1 MMKRFVL
8 LLGLLFA
15 PLSVW
20 AQTVPLTGN
29 VVSADDGDPLAGVN
43 VVASLLADSTRQFG
57 VAADSQGRFRVLL
70 STAGMYR
77 IRVTFVGFEP
87 ALRVLNIPSAGRQ
100 LDTIRLEPVTIRMED
115 MIVEAMQERVA
126 INGDTTEY
134 AAAAYKVNPDA
145 NAEDLLAK
153 MPGIVVQD
161 GQVEAQGAQVRRVLV
176 DGREFFGDDPTAAL
190 RNLPSEVIDKIQVF
204 EKLSDQAEFAG
215 FDDGSGEMTINIV
228 TRRDRRN
235 GQFGKLYGGYGS
247 EDRYLSGGTVNMF
260 NGARRLSII
269 GMSNNINEQNFSTQD
284 LLGVVGTAGGRGGF
298 GGGGRGGAG
307 GGRGGGGGD
316 RAGGARGG
324 GGFGGGGF
332 TGGGGAG
339 VRVSSNPSNFQ
350 VGRQGGVNRTNALG
364 VNFSDQ
370 WGSKMRL
377 SASYF
382 LNTSDNAT
390 ANLLDREYF
399 LTSTESQFYNES
411 NDATSD
417 NLNHRLTARMT
428 YTIDERNSL
437 IFTPRVSTQSN
448 ESKSLVYGVNTDPT
462 GGLLSQ
468 TLNDFFSDNSGFTS
482 SASLLFRHRF
492 SKRGRT
498 VSVNFSG
505 GVNDREGVTDQLSE
519 NTFFEASSDD
529 NFFDQRTDDFQSGYD
544 LGTSITFTEP
554 IGERGQFQVNYR
566 PTFSRSDADRRA
578 NLLEVAT
585 GIYSLIDP
593 ALSSTYVNDV
603 VRQRVGM
610 SFRYRAEKAFLTV
623 GIDAQQETLTGDQ
636 TYPVE
641 TAVDKKFGQL
651 LPQLTVQ
658 YGERRANNLRLSY
671 RTSTST
677 PSINQLQV
685 VVDNTNPLFLS
696 TGNPD
701 LNQSYSHNFVA
712 RYNATNPLAG
722 RVFIG
727 FLSVTTTKD
736 YVGSE
741 TLVALEETTLD
752 NGIVLAPGSQ
762 LSRPA
767 NLSGYWNARS
777 LLTVGQPVGF
787 LKSNLNLSGGYS
799 YANSPSLVNGT
810 SNEAEVH
817 GFNGG
822 AVLGSNISESVD
834 FTLSH
839 NASYNVITN
848 SVAPELD
855 SNYATYTSAVKV
867 NLMPNP
873 NWVFNST
880 AAYRAYRGLDA
891 SVDDTS
897 VLLSASLGYKFL
909 KGNGGEVRFA
919 VMDILDQQTSVGR
932 TVSTFYVE
940 DTTSN
945 VLGRYVMLNFIY
957 TLRNYR
963 F

>member
-1 MMKRFVL
+1 MMKRYVL
-8 LLGLLFA
+8 LLGLLVA
-15 PLSVW
+15 PLAVR
-20 AQTVPLTGN
+20 AQTIPLTGN

-43 VVASLLADSTRQFG
+43 VIASPLADSTRQFG
-57 VAADSQGRFRVLL
+57 VAADAQGRFRVLL
-70 STAGMYR
+70 PTAGMYR

-87 ALRVLNIPSAGRQ
+87 ALRVLDIPSAGRQ
-100 LDTIRLEPVTIRMED
+100 LDTIRLEPIATRMED
-115 MIVEAMQERVA
+115 LIVEAMQERVA

-161 GQVEAQGAQVRRVLV
+161 GQVEAHGEQVRRVLV

-228 TRRDRRN
+228 TRQDRRN

-247 EDRYLSGGTVNMF
+247 EDRYLSGGSVNMF

-298 GGGGRGGAG
+298 GGGGRGAGG
-307 GGRGGGGGD
+307 GGRGGGGD
-316 RAGGARGG
+316 RPGGGGGRG
-324 GGFGGGGF
+324 GGFGGGPG
-332 TGGGGAG
+332 GGGGAG
-339 VRVSSNPSNFQ
+339 IRVSSNPSNFQ
-350 VGRQGGVNRTNALG
+350 VGSQGGVNQTNALG
-364 VNFSDQ
+364 VNFSDE
-370 WGSKMRL
+370 WGSSVRM

-382 LNTSDNAT
+382 LNTSDNTT

-399 LTSTESQFYNES
+399 LTSTESQYYNES
-411 NDATSD
+411 NDATSN

-428 YTIDERNSL
+428 YTINDRNSL
-437 IFTPRVSTQSN
+437 IFTPRVSAQSN
-448 ESKSLVYGVNTDPT
+448 DSKSLVYGLNTDPA
-462 GGLLSQ
+462 GGQLSQ
-468 TLNDFFSDNSGFTS
+468 TLNDFLSENSGLTS
-482 SASLLFRHRF
+482 SASVLFRHQF
-492 SKRGRT
+492 AKRGRT
-498 VSVNFSG
+498 VSLNFSG
-505 GVNDREGVTDQLSE
+505 GVNDRDGVTDQLSE
-519 NTFFEASSDD
+519 NTFFDASSDD
-529 NFFDQRTDDFQSGYD
+529 NFFDQRTDNLQSGYD
-544 LGTSITFTEP
+544 LGTSVTFTEP

-566 PTFSRSDADRRA
+566 PAFSRSDADRRA
-578 NLLEVAT
+578 NLLDVGT
-585 GIYSLIDP
+585 GLYTLIDP
-593 ALSSTYVNDV
+593 TLSSTYVNDV
-603 VRQRVGM
+603 VTQRAGM

-623 GIDAQQETLTGDQ
+623 GLDAQQESLTGDQ
-636 TYPVE
+636 TFPLE
-641 TAVDKKFGQL
+641 TAVDKKFEQL
-651 LPQLTVQ
+651 LPQVTLQ

-701 LNQSYSHNFVA
+701 LDQSYSHNFVG

-727 FLSVTTTKD
+727 FLSLTTTQD

-762 LSRPA
+762 LTRPA

-777 LLTVGQPVGF
+777 LVTLGQPVGF
-787 LKSNLNLSGGYS
+787 LKSNMNFSGGYS
-799 YANSPSLVNGT
+799 YANTPSLVNGA
-810 SNEAEVH
+810 SNKAEVH

-822 AVLGSNISESVD
+822 GVLGSNISEGVD

-839 NASYNVITN
+839 NTSYNIITN
-848 SVAPELD
+848 SIAPELD
-855 SNYATYTSAVKV
+855 SNYATHTSAVKV
-867 NLMPNP
+867 NLMPNA
-873 NWVFNST
+873 NWVFNGT

-897 VLLSASLGYKFL
+897 ILLGASLGYKFL

-940 DTTSN
+940 DTSSN

-957 TLRNYR
+957 TLRNYS